1 MSAYFP
7 PMQTARQQVAD
18 KQRAEREMEEKA
30 RKNKELS
37 AVKVR
42 IDTLDTTMTQLAT
55 GLTCSLLAYLPTH

>member
-1 MSAYFP
+1 MSAFFP

-42 IDTLDTTMTQLAT
+42 IDTVDTT
-55 GLTCSLLAYLPTH
+55 SS